1 VRVLLNVS
9 VLRGFRT
16 GIGHYT
22 LALAQALA
30 ALPNIELVFFDGLSL
45 REDLTRMGTPQRGRQ
60 LGAIKSVLPM
70 AYQLRRCVMQH
81 RFYRA
86 CRRSRPDIYHEPSLW
101 PLKSDVASV
110 MTLHDLTHVHYPE
123 TQPRRRLEEI
133 DRHCAIGLERAGSVL
148 VDSEFI
154 GREVVDHFGLSRK
167 KIVVAPLGVSAHFK
181 PRPRDQVEP
190 CLKKLG
196 LRYGKFILAVGTL
209 EPRKNL
215 SFTLKAH
222 LRLPEAVRREYPLVV
237 VGMEGWHHRQFSS
250 ELKSGLE
257 EGRVKVM
264 GYLEDNTVALMS
276 CGARMLVY
284 PSIYEGFGLPVVEAM
299 ASGLPVIASNRA
311 SIPEVAG
318 SAAVYVELN
327 DVQAY
332 AQAMARLI
340 ENEEI
345 WQQLKE
351 RGLARASQFTW
362 QRCAEKTLS
371 AYQQALGRMLR

>member
-1 VRVLLNVS
+1 MRVLLNVS
-9 VLRGFRT
+9 VLRGVRT

-22 LALAQALA
+22 LALAKALA
-30 ALPNIELVFFDGLSL
+30 ALPDIELVFFDGFSL
-45 REDLTRMGTPQRGRQ
+45 REDLTRMGTPKHNRQ
-60 LGAIKSVLPM
+60 WGAIKSVLPM
-70 AYQLRRCVMQH
+70 AYQIRRCMMQH

-86 CRRSRPDIYHEPSLW
+86 CRWSRPDIYHEPSLW

-133 DRHCAIGLERAGSVL
+133 DRRCAIGLARAGRVL

-167 KIVVAPLGVSAHFK
+167 KIVVAPLGVSAQFK
-181 PRPRDQVEP
+181 PRPRDQVVP
-190 CLKKLG
+190 FLKKIG

-215 SFTLKAH
+215 SFTLRAH
-222 LRLPEAVRREYPLVV
+222 RRLPEAMRREYPLVV
-237 VGMEGWHHRQFSS
+237 VGMKGWHHRQLFS

-257 EGRVKVM
+257 EGSVRVL
-264 GYLEDNTVALMS
+264 GYLDDETLALMT
-276 CGARMLVY
+276 CGGRMLVY

-318 SAAVYVELN
+318 TAAVYVELN
-327 DVQAY
+327 NDQTY

-340 ENEEI
+340 DSEEL

-371 AYQQALGRMLR
+371 AYQQALGRKLG